1 MYSYVLGDLKETDKA
16 KSVKKNENEMK
27 KEIKR

>member
-27 KEIKR
+27 KEIQR